1 MAALI
6 VELLACLVGCLVSI
20 TSLVSDLL
28 SLLLF
33 GNLAGFSWVESDV
46 FAGWVGLVFDYSM
59 GLLAMV

>member
-6 VELLACLVGCLVSI
+6 VELLGCLVSI

-33 GNLAGFSWVESDV
+33 GNLAGFSWAGSDV